1 MIRSALYTGCN
12 SVQSGGAATPGE
24 LAGRAARSP
33 GLRLRAGPSSH
44 RRARRPA
51 VKWNIIYITKRF

>member
-33 GLRLRAGPSSH
+33 GLRLSGSAGPGPSSGGEMD
-44 RRARRPA
+44 
-51 VKWNIIYITKRF
+51 Y

>member
-24 LAGRAARSP
+24 LAGRAARIP
-33 GLRLRAGPSSH
+33 GGSGSAGPGPSSGGEMD
-44 RRARRPA
+44 
-51 VKWNIIYITKRF
+51 Y

>member
-24 LAGRAARSP
+24 LAGRAARIP
-33 GLRLRAGPSSH
+33 GLRLRAP
-44 RRARRPA
+44 RARVPAPA
-51 VKWNIIYITKRF
+51 VKWIINIYNQRS

>member
-24 LAGRAARSP
+24 LAGRAARIP
-33 GLRLRAGPSSH
+33 GLRLRGPGSQL
-44 RRARRPA
+44 RR
-51 VKWNIIYITKRF
+51 